1 MRLPTRLNRFGYAY
15 RRKMGYMSPMS
26 MMRIQPAPFFASKN
40 RAFWNLQLVG
50 WGGAFLLRAL
60 NALANGLPY
69 SLLILILVT
78 TITGFS
84 ISLVLSVIYRRL
96 ITKSPIITW
105 GGTALVLMIAVMVHA
120 GIDAWVQGLY
130 YGDTRETS
138 FTLRFIGI
146 TFIPLTMLGGWS
158 ALYYAINF
166 FLALEEQ
173 TDRLD
178 RLEAQATAA
187 QLAMLRYQLNP
198 HFLFNTLNSISTLV
212 LLKQTEQA
220 NAMLTRLSGFLR
232 HTLIAEPGSQVTLAQ
247 EIETLQLYLDI
258 ERMRFEERLRTH
270 FEVEEEALSAC
281 LPSMLLQ
288 PLVENAIKYAVSPQ
302 EEGARISLTARVI
315 GERLRI
321 AVEDT
326 GPGVEGP
333 VQLSMLDHDP
343 ATLGSGD
350 RPVSTGVGLANIR
363 NRLMQGYGDEH
374 VFETRSQPGGGFT
387 VLIEIPYEP
396 AEEPQKAP
404 VRASRKSPLAQP
416 TPEASPT
423 PDNRGASGSV
433 INLNPQNAIGNT

>member
-1 MRLPTRLNRFGYAY
+1 
-15 RRKMGYMSPMS
+15 

-40 RAFWNLQLVG
+40 RAFWNLQMVG

-69 SLLILILVT
+69 SLLLLIFVT

-96 ITKSPIITW
+96 ITRSPLITW
-105 GGTALVLMIAVMVHA
+105 GGTAIVLMIAVMVHA

-138 FTLRFIGI
+138 FTQRFLGI

-173 TDRLD
+173 SDRLE

-212 LLKQTEQA
+212 LLKQTDQA

-247 EIETLQLYLDI
+247 EVETLQLYLDI

-270 FEVEEEALSAC
+270 FEVDEEAMNAS

-288 PLVENAIKYAVSPQ
+288 PLVENAIKYAVGPQ
-302 EEGARISLTARVI
+302 EEGARISLSARII

-321 AVEDT
+321 TVEDT
-326 GPGVEGP
+326 GPGVDGP

-343 ATLGSGD
+343 ASFAPGGRG

-363 NRLMQGYGDEH
+363 NRLMQGYGDDH

-387 VLIEIPYEP
+387 VLIEIPYQST
-396 AEEPQKAP
+396 EEPQKAP
-404 VRASRKSPLAQP
+404 ARANRKSPVT
-416 TPEASPT
+416 TPSSVPEEGDSTARAPE
-423 PDNRGASGSV
+423 NV
-433 INLNPQNAIGNT
+433 INLNPQRAIGNT